1 MKIKTDKV
9 IEIKKL
15 NKIIFFTLLL
25 FITYYFYL
33 FVSLPVARDDKMG
46 MATGGAYFLNIS
58 LGSVALLG
66 TIYSLA
72 SFLLKIKR
80 QMRIILILSVILIIG
95 LMFVFCDFDSE
106 LLKTICLI
114 AFGILIFSQVFILWK
129 LKKTNTLFYIV
140 NLIVMTSFYLISLT
154 EIKFS
159 DEYQPDSW
167 EYSTLFNIIALLN
180 ILIFVYIIIKHKFQS
195 KKMNKIQLATKYP
208 MKNC

>member
-1 MKIKTDKV
+1 MEIKTDKV
-9 IEIKKL
+9 IGIKKL

-25 FITYYFYL
+25 LITYYFYL

-46 MATGGAYFLNIS
+46 IATGGAYFLNIS

-66 TIYSLA
+66 TIYNLA
-72 SFLLKIKR
+72 SFFSKIKR

-106 LLKTICLI
+106 LLKAICLI

-129 LKKTNTLFYIV
+129 LKKTNILFYIF
-140 NLIVMTSFYLISLT
+140 NLIVMTAFYSISLT

-159 DEYQPDSW
+159 NEYQPDKW
-167 EYSTLFNIIALLN
+167 EYSTLFNVIALLN
-180 ILIFVYIIIKHKFQS
+180 ILVFVYNIIQDKFQS
-195 KKMNKIQLATKYP
+195 KKLK
-208 MKNC
+208 

>member
-25 FITYYFYL
+25 LITYYFYL

-46 MATGGAYFLNIS
+46 IATGGAYFLNIS
-58 LGSVALLG
+58 LGSLALLG
-66 TIYSLA
+66 TIYCLA
-72 SFLLKIKR
+72 SFFLKIKR
-80 QMRIILILSVILIIG
+80 QMRIALILSVILIIG

-114 AFGILIFSQVFILWK
+114 ALGILIFSQVFILWK
-129 LKKTNTLFYIV
+129 LKKTNTLFYIF
-140 NLIVMTSFYLISLT
+140 NLIVMTVFYSISLT

-167 EYSTLFNIIALLN
+167 EYSTLFNVIALLN
-180 ILIFVYIIIKHKFQS
+180 ILVFVYIIQDKFQS
-195 KKMNKIQLATKYP
+195 KKLK
-208 MKNC
+208 